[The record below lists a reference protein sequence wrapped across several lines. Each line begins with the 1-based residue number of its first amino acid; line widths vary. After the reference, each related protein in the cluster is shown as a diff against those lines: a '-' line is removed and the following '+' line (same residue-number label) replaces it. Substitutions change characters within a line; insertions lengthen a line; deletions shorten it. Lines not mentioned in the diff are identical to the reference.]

1 MKAIY
6 TTPKL
11 CKSPSGW
18 FVWIRYNGKQK
29 MFKAGLNRIKD
40 LKKREREAKYLI
52 ESLKEILKPIPKHHF
67 AGISSKRSR
76 RCSLP
81 YLIAK
86 TQIHL
91 I

>member
-1 MKAIY
+1 MLSTLHRNYANRH
-6 TTPKL
+6 L
-11 CKSPSGW
+11 
-18 FVWIRYNGKQK
+18 
-29 MFKAGLNRIKD
+29 AGLLGSVITESRKCLKLVSTEYKD
-40 LKKREREAKYLI
+40 LKKREREAKFLI
-52 ESLKEILKPIPKHHF
+52 ELLKEILKPIPKHHF

-86 TQIHL
+86 AQIHL